1 MVEAV
6 HVPAHLAPPVSLQAK
21 QLRHLHTQPSLG
33 QSCHRQN
40 KSCVYACRVA
50 SVLSGS
56 LRPCG
61 LWPVRLLCQRG
72 GFFRQEYWSVLANT
86 GFHTFLDHYIS
97 CYPSCQPPLRS
108 WCCQNPCDPSNCT
121 SSTPG
126 LHCDR
131 PKSSRAA
138 SGANPSRQPTYRG
151 RNTTTAETQGQCI

>member
-6 HVPAHLAPPVSLQAK
+6 HVPAHLAPPASLQAK

-40 KSCVYACRVA
+40 KSWVYACRVA

-86 GFHTFLDHYIS
+86 GSHTFLDHYIS
-97 CYPSCQPPLRS
+97 CCPSCQLPLV
-108 WCCQNPCDPSNCT
+108 
-121 SSTPG
+121 PG
-126 LHCDR
+126 
-131 PKSSRAA
+131 AA
-138 SGANPSRQPTYRG
+138 RIP
-151 RNTTTAETQGQCI
+151 ETQATAPPAPMVLTGAFLQGSLSSKPQWMTHMHRWR